1 MLLNVHILISDS
13 AVMVNVAT
21 GSCAMSGYAGVARDH
36 LLVHALADI
45 LCQAADSNIV
55 LCDIVHETLSSSL
68 PGDAS
73 CSSAVNDEQSVGVH
87 SDTNLHNELS
97 SLSNTEVGSS
107 QTAVKRRRL
116 GHEQFHNSLR

>member
-1 MLLNVHILISDS
+1 VCGC
-13 AVMVNVAT
+13 V
-21 GSCAMSGYAGVARDH
+21 GVVRDR

-55 LCDIVHETLSSSL
+55 VCDIMHEALSSSL
-68 PGDAS
+68 PSDAAS
-73 CSSAVNDEQSVGVH
+73 SSAVNDEQAVNVH
-87 SDTNLHNELS
+87 PHTDLQNELPS
-97 SLSNTEVGSS
+97 ISNTEVGSS